1 QCAVDIAGVGADHH
15 EGMRDRR
22 RLRKSRQCMHKHG
35 LAGDAHI
42 LLGSGAAH
50 ARADARGGKQ
60 TEIACRSHA
69 MQLESDARKIDA
81 EPGWEI
87 TNECVEKIA
96 EETSREG
103 MMSVRAAPD
112 SNGGLVYN

>member
-1 QCAVDIAGVGADHH
+1 
-15 EGMRDRR
+15 
-22 RLRKSRQCMHKHG
+22 
-35 LAGDAHI
+35 
-42 LLGSGAAH
+42 
-50 ARADARGGKQ
+50 
-60 TEIACRSHA
+60 

-112 SNGGLVYN
+112 SNGGLVYNLTIIFHCQITDKQHAPHAAPDLP